1 MQLVNKDKIKIGISK
16 RRLYMIY
23 KDIVEEMKKN
33 NIKTSNLSG
42 DIENLFSTFFLN
54 EDNLKRYSKDYL
66 IQDYINYT
74 KNNFENLD
82 ILILEVI
89 NFYRKTLSEN
99 NEETLKAFA
108 FFQDET
114 VSIGNKYWSMYVLQK
129 DFSLLEDEEY
139 VMESF
144 NLIENVS
151 EILLKNFFFFMVY
164 LNRIRTK
171 KSLDFALVK
180 KMKFGNLYNELSQT
194 KMLEQL
200 FAVSKSKVSINQWRN
215 IACHKDYQ
223 YIRGKIYCDYGSNK
237 ENKIILE
244 SKEELLDIA
253 KNIYRISQV
262 INYSFK
268 FFTYDNIFEI
278 HNYLDNQ
285 NSQVIDDRDATW
297 HLIFVTE
304 LYANGYET
312 IDVIEDDESVQ
323 VILKD
328 MYDTEDIEKR
338 AIQSSIALY
347 KLWNLTEKDNLTI
360 IYITN
365 NNKQYMR
372 IFCKGE
378 ICKTISVGDE
388 DILYLAENST
398 FIRLM

>member
-1 MQLVNKDKIKIGISK
+1 
-16 RRLYMIY
+16 MIY
-23 KDIVEEMKKN
+23 KEIVEEMKKE
-33 NIKTSNLSG
+33 NIKTRNVSE
-42 DIENLFSTFFLN
+42 DIEKLFRPFFLN

-66 IQDYINYT
+66 IQDYVNYT

-82 ILILEVI
+82 SLILEVI
-89 NFYRKTLSEN
+89 KFYRVALSAN
-99 NEETLKAFA
+99 SEETLKAFA

-114 VSIGNKYWSMYVLQK
+114 VSIGNKYWSMCVLQK
-129 DFSLLEDEEY
+129 DFDLLEDDEY
-139 VMESF
+139 VMEAF

-151 EILLKNFFFFMVY
+151 EILLKNDFSFMVY
-164 LNRIRTK
+164 LNKIRTN
-171 KSLDFALVK
+171 KSLDFNLVK

-200 FAVSKSKVSINQWRN
+200 FAVSKSEIPINQWRN

-223 YIRGKIYCDYGSNK
+223 YTRGKVYCDYGLNK
-237 ENKIILE
+237 EHQIILE

-268 FFTYDNIFEI
+268 FFTYDNIYEI
-278 HNYLDNQ
+278 YEYFHDSNYQRN
-285 NSQVIDDRDATW
+285 DRNATW

-312 IDVIEDDESVQ
+312 IDIKEDDESVQ
-323 VILKD
+323 VVLKD

-347 KLWNLTEKDNLTI
+347 KLWCLTEKDNLVVT
-360 IYITN
+360 YVTN
-365 NNKQYMR
+365 NNKQYMK
-372 IFCKGE
+372 ILCKGE
-378 ICKTISVGDE
+378 ICKTLSTGDKDIS
-388 DILYLAENST
+388 YLACNST
-398 FIRLM
+398 FIKLM

>member
-1 MQLVNKDKIKIGISK
+1 
-16 RRLYMIY
+16 
-23 KDIVEEMKKN
+23 
-33 NIKTSNLSG
+33 
-42 DIENLFSTFFLN
+42 
-54 EDNLKRYSKDYL
+54 
-66 IQDYINYT
+66 
-74 KNNFENLD
+74 
-82 ILILEVI
+82 
-89 NFYRKTLSEN
+89 
-99 NEETLKAFA
+99 
-108 FFQDET
+108 
-114 VSIGNKYWSMYVLQK
+114 
-129 DFSLLEDEEY
+129 
-139 VMESF
+139 
-144 NLIENVS
+144 
-151 EILLKNFFFFMVY
+151 MVY

-223 YIRGKIYCDYGSNK
+223 YIGGKIYCDYGSNK

-338 AIQSSIALY
+338 AIQSAIALY

-360 IYITN
+360 YILQITIN
-365 NNKQYMR
+365 N
-372 IFCKGE
+372 
-378 ICKTISVGDE
+378 T
-388 DILYLAENST
+388 
-398 FIRLM
+398 